1 MKESHIQERLTMEI
15 SFLIWSPLY
24 LDMDLFNIYNQVV
37 FLIIEG
43 FFSLENI

>member
-1 MKESHIQERLTMEI
+1 MKEFRIQGSLTVEI

-37 FLIIEG
+37 FLIIE